1 MPSFSTR
8 EEPGGLI
15 LRLEDPSGL
24 NDFRSNTVRS
34 SVYQAVEAIATP
46 RIAVDL
52 GLVDYL
58 SSSGVAI
65 LVGVQRRV
73 TARGGKVVF
82 FQAQPNV
89 LDLLRGMKLDQY
101 FQFADDESCAL
112 AALRS
117 LPTA

>member
-1 MPSFSTR
+1 MSSFSVR

-24 NDFRSNTVRS
+24 NDFRSNAVRS
-34 SVYQAVEAIATP
+34 SLYETVETISTP

-52 GLVDYL
+52 GPIDYL

-65 LVGVQRRV
+65 LVGIQRRG
-73 TARGGKVVF
+73 TAQGGKVVF
-82 FQAQPNV
+82 FHIQPNV
-89 LDLLRGMKLDQY
+89 LDLLRSMKLDQY
-101 FQFADDESCAL
+101 FQFADDESCAM